1 MTENPTDDRPRI
13 EPEPPHREL
22 ERPSIPPR
30 ILALVALGVVL
41 IVIAVGFGFARE
53 RIARMI
59 GPAPP
64 VSEGQERV
72 QMRQRIEQLES
83 ELELARRQASTRP
96 EPVVAVPSEDG
107 ESVVVVDPVQIEDR
121 IAALEQSQAR
131 MSRAAAAAVAA
142 AALADAAE
150 GSEPFAG
157 ELASLER
164 LAPTSRGIRAL
175 RDLAEQG
182 APTRAALVGEFAVAA
197 ARAARAADG
206 ENADGG
212 FFDTLG
218 RAFRSVFSLRRIG
231 ELEGDSADAILARA
245 ERRVREGDI
254 EGALSQLQALPEPA
268 RDAMSEWTARAERR
282 VEIERRINA
291 LRAQALGDLSGA
303 SVVETGAPL

>member
-1 MTENPTDDRPRI
+1 MTENPADDRPRI

-83 ELELARRQASTRP
+83 ELDLARRQAATRP
-96 EPVVAVPSEDG
+96 EPVVVPTEDG
-107 ESVVVVDPVQIEDR
+107 EAVVVDPLQLEDR

-157 ELASLER
+157 DLASLER

-182 APTRAALVGEFAVAA
+182 APTRAALVGEFPAAA

-206 ENADGG
+206 EDADGG
-212 FFDTLG
+212 FFDALA

-231 ELEGDSADAILARA
+231 ELEGDSVDAILARA

-268 RDAMSEWTARAERR
+268 REAMSEWSTRAERR

-291 LRAQALGDLSGA
+291 LRAQALGDLSGTNVA
-303 SVVETGAPL
+303 ETGAPL

>member
-1 MTENPTDDRPRI
+1 MTENPADDRPRI

-83 ELELARRQASTRP
+83 ELDLARRQAATRP
-96 EPVVAVPSEDG
+96 EPVVVPTEDG
-107 ESVVVVDPVQIEDR
+107 EAVVVDPLQLEDR

-182 APTRAALVGEFAVAA
+182 APTRAALVGEFPAAA

-206 ENADGG
+206 EDADGG
-212 FFDTLG
+212 FFDALA

-231 ELEGDSADAILARA
+231 ELERDSVDAILPRA

-268 RDAMSEWTARAERR
+268 REAMSEWSTRAERR

-291 LRAQALGDLSGA
+291 LRAQALGDLSGTNVA
-303 SVVETGAPL
+303 ETGAPL

>member
-1 MTENPTDDRPRI
+1 MTENPADDRPRI

-83 ELELARRQASTRP
+83 ELDLARRQAATRP
-96 EPVVAVPSEDG
+96 EPVVVPTEDG
-107 ESVVVVDPVQIEDR
+107 EAVVVDPLQLEDR

-182 APTRAALVGEFAVAA
+182 APTRAALVGEFPAAA

-206 ENADGG
+206 EDADGG
-212 FFDTLG
+212 FFDALA

-231 ELEGDSADAILARA
+231 ELEGDSVDAILARA

-268 RDAMSEWTARAERR
+268 REAMSEWSTRAERR

-291 LRAQALGDLSGA
+291 LRAQALGDLSGTNVA
-303 SVVETGAPL
+303 ETGAPL